1 MKLLIK
7 LLILAL
13 TLPIIGV
20 TQVPQKFSYQA
31 AVRNADGSMMT
42 EQEIDL
48 KVILRTSTLDGDIVY
63 EENHAVTTSPQGLI
77 AIEVGNG
84 DVVSG
89 VFSEVPWSHGIFIQ
103 LDIKEVDQ
111 PTYATMGVSQ
121 ILSVPYALR
130 AGNAVQGDGSEGQTI
145 VHNGDAWAASSRMS
159 VNLNTVEV
167 LPEVGRDP
175 EEPLFSVRNSDGQLV
190 FAVYE
195 SGTRVYV
202 DGDEGAKGSRGGFAV
217 GGLSDQGKKGAIDYL
232 TILPD
237 SVKFNILQ
245 PLDGKGFRGGFA
257 VGGLS
262 DQGKQLTH
270 NFFTLKSDSAKFVL
284 KNDQVKGFRGGFAVG
299 GLSDQGKGYT
309 NYITIN
315 DELTSILNNLSAS
328 GDVMVMGDMLTGGN
342 IGTLPI
348 TDVDGNVYQTVMI
361 GTQVWMRQNLRT
373 TKYSDGSL
381 IEDVVVTF
389 NPAGE
394 SSEVYGNL
402 YGQSAITNPAGL
414 CPTGWHVPT
423 QVDWEQLFWT
433 VAGES
438 WATNQDMLVA
448 NLLDNSGIWEGGAI
462 IPTNSSG
469 FTAVPSGYGYYSTG
483 NWIYGGFNVSSY
495 YWIAGG
501 LGELIAYQIDNQTG
515 FNEIY
520 EGDIQTPSFSVRCI
534 KNPANI
540 GGGKD
545 E

>member
-13 TLPIIGV
+13 ALPIIGFS
-20 TQVPQKFSYQA
+20 QVPQKFSYQA

-48 KVILRTSTLDGDIVY
+48 KVILRSSTLDGDIVY
-63 EENHAVTTSPQGLI
+63 EETHAVTTSPQGLI

-84 DVVSG
+84 EVVSG
-89 VFSEVPWSHGIFIQ
+89 VFSEVPWSEGIFIQ
-103 LDIKEVDQ
+103 LDIKEADQ
-111 PTYATMGVSQ
+111 PTYVTMGVSQ

-175 EEPLFSVRNSDGQLV
+175 EEPLFSVRNSDGQIV

-202 DGDEGAKGSRGGFAV
+202 DGDEGVKGNRGGFAV
-217 GGLSDQGKKGAIDYL
+217 GGLSDQGKEGAIDYL

-245 PLDGKGFRGGFA
+245 PLDGKGNRGGFA

-284 KNDQVKGFRGGFAVG
+284 KNDPVKGSRGGFAVG

-315 DELTSILNNLSAS
+315 DEITAILNNLSAS

-342 IGTLPI
+342 IGSLPI

-361 GTQVWMRQNLRT
+361 GTQVWMKQNLRT
-373 TKYSDGSL
+373 TKYSDGSP
-381 IEDVVVTF
+381 IELF
-389 NPAGE
+389 NFTTNTSVGGE
-394 SSEVYGNL
+394 IELYGNL
-402 YGQSAITNPAGL
+402 YGEGAIINPVGL
-414 CPTGWHVPT
+414 CPTGWHIPS
-423 QVDWEQLFWT
+423 QLDWEQLFWT
-433 VAGES
+433 VAGDNWS
-438 WATNQDMLVA
+438 MYPNVLAA
-448 NLLDNSGIWEGGAI
+448 NLMDDSGVWEGGDI
-462 IPTNSSG
+462 IPTNSSN
-469 FTAVPSGYGYYSTG
+469 FSAVPGGYGD
-483 NWIYGGFNVSSY
+483 NYGIWEYGDFKTAGYFWRSGGVDENV
-495 YWIAGG
+495 
-501 LGELIAYQIDNQTG
+501 AYRIDNLSG
-515 FNEIY
+515 IMAIPLEY
-520 EGDIQTPSFSVRCI
+520 VQTPGYSVRCVKDNVSI
-534 KNPANI
+534 
-540 GGGKD
+540 GKD
-545 E
+545 

>member
-13 TLPIIGV
+13 ALPIIAV
-20 TQVPQKFSYQA
+20 SQVPQKFSYQA

-48 KVILRTSTLDGDIVY
+48 KVILRSSTLDGDIVY
-63 EENHAVTTSPQGLI
+63 EETHAVTTSPQGLI

-84 DVVSG
+84 EVVLG
-89 VFSEVPWSHGIFIQ
+89 VFSEVPWSEGIFIQ
-103 LDIKEVDQ
+103 LDIKEADQ

-145 VHNGDAWAASSRMS
+145 VHNGDAWAASNRMS
-159 VNLNTVEV
+159 VSLNTVEV

-175 EEPLFSVRNSDGQLV
+175 EEPLFSVRNSDGQIV

-202 DGDEGAKGSRGGFAV
+202 DGDEGVKGSRGGFAV
-217 GGLSDQGKKGAIDYL
+217 GGLSDQGKEGAIDYL

-245 PLDGKGFRGGFA
+245 PLDGKGNRGGFA

-284 KNDQVKGFRGGFAVG
+284 KNDPVKGSRGGFAVG

-315 DELTSILNNLSAS
+315 DEITAILNNLSAS
-328 GDVMVMGDMLTGGN
+328 GDVMVLGDMLTGGN
-342 IGTLPI
+342 IGSLPI

-373 TKYSDGSL
+373 SKYSDGSL
-381 IEDVVVTF
+381 IEDYNITF
-389 NPAGE
+389 QTDGE
-394 SSEVYGNL
+394 PEVYGNL
-402 YGQSAITNPAGL
+402 YGQSAIINPVGL

-423 QVDWEQLFWT
+423 QIDWEQLFWT
-433 VAGES
+433 VAGDN
-438 WATNQDMLVA
+438 WATNQYMLGA
-448 NLLDNSGIWEGGAI
+448 NLLDNSGIWEGGDI

-469 FTAVPSGYGYYSTG
+469 FTAVPGGWGDYYFPNWVLEGFKSTG
-483 NWIYGGFNVSSY
+483 F
-495 YWIAGG
+495 YWVAGG
-501 LGELIAYQIDNQTG
+501 MDGLIAYQIDNQNG
-515 FNEIY
+515 LMEIY
-520 EGDIQTPSFSVRCI
+520 EGYNIQTPGFSVRCV
-534 KNPANI
+534 KNPAGFENN
-540 GGGKD
+540 
-545 E
+545 